1 VGTRAQNERK
11 FDQWREL
18 PGGGRLYWSVVTG
31 RRRGSAQYFKEVDQA
46 ERTVHFWQKIFDEHG
61 HLIATHEKDPLDKG
75 PRNHSFPPVKI
86 TRQTAARKLDA
97 YLKGR
102 LTLAALV
109 DWAKDAMCWG
119 EFESPHVA
127 TLRDVVGRLGLAD
140 VRAFSLD
147 WDECVRL
154 LRRLGYRARVEVAP
168 A

>member
-1 VGTRAQNERK
+1 
-11 FDQWREL
+11 
-18 PGGGRLYWSVVTG
+18 
-31 RRRGSAQYFKEVDQA
+31 
-46 ERTVHFWQKIFDEHG
+46 
-61 HLIATHEKDPLDKG
+61 
-75 PRNHSFPPVKI
+75 VKI

-109 DWAKDAMCWG
+109 DWAEDALCWG
-119 EFESPHVA
+119 EFETRHA
-127 TLRDVVGRLGLAD
+127 AALREVVGRLGLAD